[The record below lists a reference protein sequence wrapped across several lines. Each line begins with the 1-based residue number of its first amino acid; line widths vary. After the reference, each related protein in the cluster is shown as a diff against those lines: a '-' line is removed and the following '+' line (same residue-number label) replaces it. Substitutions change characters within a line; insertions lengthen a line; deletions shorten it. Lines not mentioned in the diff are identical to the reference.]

1 LSRQTH
7 RNDKK
12 RFRPEKSD
20 KMHRLF
26 KILIVPILLVSLT
39 ACASVP
45 TATRW
50 AMPDDTML
58 GADLQ
63 QGVAAVPAAAPNVR
77 IDSFTVNVPKSL
89 KVNERNLYYPIGDIV
104 WRGEPRGDRYAQVKA
119 MFDAGLRS
127 AATRIDGARPVRL
140 DVQVTRFHALSE
152 KARYTVGG
160 VHDID
165 FRYRLVDVQTGLPIG
180 PSKEINADLKALGGQ
195 AAMAAEGRGETQKS
209 RIIAHLARVFYE
221 ELMVPGGHV
230 TANLGLLQAIND
242 L

>member
-7 RNDKK
+7 LHDENQYK
-12 RFRPEKSD
+12 PEKSD
-20 KMHRLF
+20 MMHRLF
-26 KILIVPILLVSLT
+26 RILIVPILLVSLT

-58 GADLQ
+58 GSDIP
-63 QGVAAVPAAAPNVR
+63 QGTATVPNVR

-104 WRGEPRGDRYAQVKA
+104 WRGEPRGDRYAQIKA
-119 MFDAGLRS
+119 MFDAGLRT

-160 VHDID
+160 IHDID
-165 FRYRLVDVQTGLPIG
+165 FRYRLVDVETGLPIG
-180 PSKEINADLKALGGQ
+180 PTKEINADLKALGGQ
-195 AAMAAEGRGETQKS
+195 AAMAAEGRGETQKA